1 MLKPFT
7 ERVKSTYALMQAMIE
22 ESSKRASQI
31 IQIKKAGEASVL
43 KQTAFPLTWVVDSSR
58 FDMINFEG
66 YETGT
71 KTSDIT
77 GLPRMFYDH
86 TKPFEKKVK
95 FYNYYKGANII
106 SAPKAYIIPQGWYEV
121 ISILKLNKVSMRRL
135 PKDTVIQVEAY
146 KIEDYK
152 SLAQPYEKHHK
163 NYNISTSKNTMPVQ
177 FFKGDYIINCHQ
189 PAKRYLIEMLEPTG
203 DDSFFAWNFFDAIL
217 QQKEGYSDYR
227 WEDVAAGYIAKHP
240 ALKQQLDEKKKTDP
254 KLASSASAQLNFIYK
269 NSPYYEP
276 EHLRYPVYRLVR

>member
-1 MLKPFT
+1 
-7 ERVKSTYALMQAMIE
+7 
-22 ESSKRASQI
+22 
-31 IQIKKAGEASVL
+31 
-43 KQTAFPLTWVVDSSR
+43 
-58 FDMINFEG
+58 
-66 YETGT
+66 
-71 KTSDIT
+71 
-77 GLPRMFYDH
+77 
-86 TKPFEKKVK
+86 
-95 FYNYYKGANII
+95 
-106 SAPKAYIIPQGWYEV
+106 
-121 ISILKLNKVSMRRL
+121 MRRL

-152 SLAQPYEKHHK
+152 SLAQPYEKNHK
-163 NYNISTSKNTMPVQ
+163 NYNISTSKNTMPIQ
-177 FFKGDYIINCHQ
+177 FFKGDYIINCNQ
-189 PAKRYLIEMLEPTG
+189 MVKRYLIEMLEPTG

-227 WEDVAAGYIAKHP
+227 WEDVAADYIAKHP